1 MTVTDTHPV
10 YGDQGLSSVTEVVT
24 KERPS
29 HIGDGRED
37 VTHDDPLM
45 SMARA
50 WFERERELERTS
62 PAYRRILAARAT
74 GETCAECGEA
84 FEAGQLTWHVGLPTG
99 LTNLVDGRPI
109 FSDVLVCTDCV
120 VIPSWWVN
128 NSSAAEYRDE
138 WFPPTFALTC
148 PICGRCIRYRD
159 ARYRLGVCS
168 ARCARAA
175 DAARKRDE
183 RAVAQLYRDYT
194 SCEACGG
201 CFKPRRSDAK
211 FCSSACR
218 QKAYRERKSPTGS
231 SS

>member
-10 YGDQGLSSVTEVVT
+10 YGDHGRSSVTEVVT
-24 KERPS
+24 QKRPS
-29 HIGDGRED
+29 DMGEGRED
-37 VTHDDPLM
+37 VMHDDPLM

-62 PAYRRILAARAT
+62 PAYRRILAALST

-109 FSDVLVCTDCV
+109 FRDVLVCTVCV
-120 VIPSWWVN
+120 GKS
-128 NSSAAEYRDE
+128 AEYRDD

-211 FCSSACR
+211 FCSSGCR